1 MPNFGDL
8 LGTFLQNTSTASGPG
23 RLGHALEDLQ
33 QTGQE
38 QGTGAGGGL
47 LDGLLGSIKGGLA
60 GAAENPLQAGG
71 LGALAGALFGG
82 GGDSLKGAVGG
93 GALAMLAGVALKAL
107 ANGGQGGGS
116 AGLAGGGAQ
125 LGLKAPE
132 TPQEAQDLEETA
144 SLVVRGMI
152 CAAKA
157 DGQIDEEEMQR
168 IVNKLAEGGADA
180 DARSWVLSELGKPL
194 DLDGLVADIPN
205 LETAAEVYAASLL
218 AVEVDTQEE
227 RDYLARLAA
236 RTGLNGAV
244 VRYIHQSMGVP
255 A

>member
-8 LGTFLQNTSTASGPG
+8 LGSFLQNASTASGQG

-33 QTGQE
+33 QSGQE

-47 LDGLLGSIKGGLA
+47 LDGLLGSLRSGLA

-107 ANGGQGGGS
+107 TNGGQGSASTGS
-116 AGLAGGGAQ
+116 GGGVPV
-125 LGLKAPE
+125 GLKAPE
-132 TPQEAQDLEETA
+132 TPQEAQDLEQTA
-144 SLVVRGMI
+144 SLMVRGMI

-157 DGQIDEEEMQR
+157 DGQIDQQEMQR

-180 DARSWVLSELGKPL
+180 DARNWVLAELGKPL

-227 RDYLARLAA
+227 REYLARLAA